1 LKNNL
6 LKKFNLRTYMMIIAL
21 VLIWGLFSILTQG
34 TFLTARNMS
43 NLFRQSVF
51 TSILGIGMA
60 FVIFLGEIDLSVGSV
75 VGLTG
80 GIIAILDV
88 WNGMN
93 PALSITLTL
102 GAGLLIGL
110 WQGFWVAY
118 MKVPSFIV
126 TLAGLLIFR
135 GILVGITE
143 GTTIGPISNTFKIIG
158 KSYLN
163 NTVGIL
169 IGAVAVFFVIFI
181 VFRSRRNKLKYQ
193 FETSSL
199 IMEIFKLIVYIA
211 LIAVFVWMM
220 NSYRGVPVSLLF
232 ALVALVIF
240 SYLSRNTVFGRS
252 VYAIGGNKKAAALSG
267 INIKKVM
274 LLVFVINGFMAALA
288 GILLTSRLNAAS
300 VQAGTSAEMD
310 AIGACVIGGASL
322 AGGIGSISG
331 AVVGAIVMASLDNG
345 MSLMNM
351 PMFWQSII
359 KGFVI
364 LFAVWLDM
372 ATKNK
377 NKA

>member
-1 LKNNL
+1 MKNSL
-6 LKKFNLRTYMMIIAL
+6 LKKINLRTYMMIIAL
-21 VLIWGLFSILTQG
+21 VLIWGFFTMLTQG
-34 TFLTARNMS
+34 MFLTPRNMS

-51 TSILGIGMA
+51 VSILAIGMA
-60 FVIFLGEIDLSVGSV
+60 LVIILGEIDLSVGSV

-93 PALSITLTL
+93 PALSITITL

-135 GILVGITE
+135 GILVGITK
-143 GTTIGPISNTFKIIG
+143 GTTIGPLSGVFKVIG
-158 KSYLN
+158 KGYLD
-163 NTVGIL
+163 NTVGII
-169 IGAVAVFFVIFI
+169 IGAVAVFFVVYI
-181 VFRSRRNKLKYQ
+181 VFRSRKNKVKYKFDTGSLTVEILKL
-193 FETSSL
+193 L
-199 IMEIFKLIVYIA
+199 IIIA
-211 LIAVFVWMM
+211 LIAVFVWTM

-232 ALVALVIF
+232 ALIALVIF
-240 SYLSRNTVFGRS
+240 SYVSRNTVFGRS
-252 VYAIGGNKKAAALSG
+252 IYAIGGNKKAAALSG

-274 LLVFVINGFMAALA
+274 LNVYVLNGLMAALA

-300 VQAGTSAEMD
+300 VQAGTTAELD

-322 AGGIGSISG
+322 SGGIGTISG

-359 KGFVI
+359 KGFVL

>member
-1 LKNNL
+1 MKNNL

-143 GTTIGPISNTFKIIG
+143 GTTIGPLSNTFKIIG

>member
-143 GTTIGPISNTFKIIG
+143 GTTIGPLSNTFKIIG

>member
-1 LKNNL
+1 MKNNL

-143 GTTIGPISNTFKIIG
+143 GTTIGPLSNTFKIIG

-211 LIAVFVWMM
+211 LIAMFVWMM

>member
-1 LKNNL
+1 MKNNL

-21 VLIWGLFSILTQG
+21 VFIWGLFSILTTG
-34 TFLTARNMS
+34 TFLTSRNMS

-93 PALSITLTL
+93 PALSIALTL

-143 GTTIGPISNTFKIIG
+143 GTTIGPLSNTFRVIG
-158 KSYLN
+158 KNYLD
-163 NTVGIL
+163 NTVGII
-169 IGAVAVFFVIFI
+169 IGAVAVAFVIFI
-181 VFRSRRNKLKYQ
+181 VFKSRRNKLKYK

-199 IMEIFKLIVYIA
+199 IMELFKLVVYIA
-211 LIAVFVWMM
+211 LIAVFIWMM

-232 ALVALVIF
+232 ALVALVVF
-240 SYLSRNTVFGRS
+240 SYLSKNTVFGRS

-322 AGGIGSISG
+322 AGGVGTISG